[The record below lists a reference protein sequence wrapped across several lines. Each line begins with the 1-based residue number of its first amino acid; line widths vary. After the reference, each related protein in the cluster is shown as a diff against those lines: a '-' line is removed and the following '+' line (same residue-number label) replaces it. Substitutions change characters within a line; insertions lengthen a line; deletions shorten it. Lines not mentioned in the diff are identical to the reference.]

1 MYQNSKCV
9 QLFSISDTG
18 IPRGVL
24 SLIKETGLG
33 LRPALRGRGGEFLP
47 KFRSIWVNLVYL
59 AKSRPNLVFSLMLKA
74 TGPVF

>member
-1 MYQNSKCV
+1 M
-9 QLFSISDTG
+9 
-18 IPRGVL
+18 
-24 SLIKETGLG
+24 KETGLG

-47 KFRSIWVNLVYL
+47 KFRSIWVDLVYL